1 MSELISSPLFLLIAG
16 LVAIFLIIGII
27 KHTWRF
33 LILIVVIVVVLF
45 WLGIVK
51 ESDVHNW
58 IENLR
63 KTVER

>member
-1 MSELISSPLFLLIAG
+1 MPELISSPLFLIIAAA
-16 LVAIFLIIGII
+16 VAIFLVIGII

-33 LILIVVIVVVLF
+33 LILIVVIVAILF

-58 IENLR
+58 LESLR
-63 KTVER
+63 KMVE